1 MIELIGNEERFWP
14 SEEQTLLLKACL
26 LEDEKAFAAWENWYS
41 TADTDHLDQ
50 GSFRLIPLLY
60 KRLRK
65 MGVRKKIMN
74 LFAGIYRMTWYKNRT
89 LLYSA
94 TRLIKILDDCGIAS
108 LLLKGGAHSM
118 LYYND
123 FGVRPMWDIDIMVK
137 TDQVIEADEVIEEA
151 GWYSTDRSIHHHIP
165 YHHASSYRNSEGM
178 ELDLHWH
185 LLHECCD
192 READADFWAQAKP
205 AELHGAS
212 FYVLNATDQLFHVC
226 IHGAVWSAVPTFRWV
241 PDAMAIINH
250 DEFAVSWHRL
260 IEQARKRHLLLRLR
274 EALAY
279 LKDNFEANIPDAVF
293 TKLYGTTPTRF
304 ERIDYRYKRRNNARS
319 VFGRFML
326 MLLYYYRMSNGLNW
340 TKKIAAFPSF
350 VAYKYN
356 LSHRRQIPRY
366 ALKKIINVLMQ

>member
-1 MIELIGNEERFWP
+1 MIELFRNEERFWP
-14 SEEQTLLLKACL
+14 SDEQTLLLKACL
-26 LEDEKAFAAWENWYS
+26 LEEEKAFAAWEYWY
-41 TADTDHLDQ
+41 ARANTDHLDQ

-74 LFAGIYRMTWYKNRT
+74 LFAGIYRMAWYKNRT
-89 LLYSA
+89 LIYSA
-94 TRLIKILDDCGIAS
+94 TRLIKILDDHGISS

-118 LYYND
+118 LYYKD

-137 TDQVIEADEVIEEA
+137 TNQVIDAHEVLEKA
-151 GWYSTDRSIHHHIP
+151 GWHPVDRSIRQHLP
-165 YHHASSYRNSEGM
+165 YRHASSYRNAEGM

-205 AELHGAS
+205 VDLHGAS
-212 FYVLNATDQLFHVC
+212 FYVLSATDQLFHVC
-226 IHGAVWSAVPTFRWV
+226 IHGTVWSIVPTFRWI
-241 PDAMAIINH
+241 PDAMAIINNN
-250 DEFAVSWHRL
+250 EFAVSWHRL
-260 IEQARKRHLLLRLR
+260 IAQAKKRHLLLRLR

-279 LKDNFEANIPDAVF
+279 LKDNFEADIPDAVL

-304 ERIDYRYKRRNNARS
+304 ERIDYRYNRRNNTRS
-319 VFGRFML
+319 VFGRIML
-326 MLLYYYRMSNGLNW
+326 TLLQYYRMSNGLNW
-340 TKKIAAFPSF
+340 IKSIVAFPSF
-350 VAYKYN
+350 VTYKYN

-366 ALKKIINVLMQ
+366 VVRKIFSVLMQ